1 VHAAIALR
9 GGFLMILQD
18 GKNATQRPWPY
29 GPRSSKALTAIEW
42 FHISSRLCDTGVRI
56 VRLHKSA

>member
-1 VHAAIALR
+1 
-9 GGFLMILQD
+9 MILQD
-18 GKNATQRPWPY
+18 GKNATMLMTHGLAWPQRPWPY